1 AWPRRTRATCR
12 PRAACPRRR
21 AWPCWDAS
29 GSDSATASAPRSWR
43 HSICDPLK
51 PSSGVVQPRSVDLMR
66 AGDLDEVLAIERA
79 SFTMPWSRGAFL
91 YEIEQNRVA
100 RCLVVREDGVIVG
113 YMCVWEIAD
122 EVHVTNIA
130 IHPAYRRRGIAHNLL
145 HGLVANARARELRMI
160 VLEVRPSNHQ
170 AIALYESFHFRV
182 TGRRR
187 GYYYDT
193 GEDALVME
201 TRLAAVP
208 SAAGGNQRA
217 G

>member
-1 AWPRRTRATCR
+1 M
-12 PRAACPRRR
+12 
-21 AWPCWDAS
+21 
-29 GSDSATASAPRSWR
+29 
-43 HSICDPLK
+43 L
-51 PSSGVVQPRSVDLMR
+51 PRSVEPMR

-100 RCLVVREDGVIVG
+100 HCHVVREGGGIIG
-113 YMCVWEIAD
+113 YLCVWEIAD

-130 IHPAYRRRGIAHNLL
+130 IHPAYRRRGIARELL
-145 HGLVANARARELRMI
+145 TGLIADSRSRDLRMI
-160 VLEVRPSNHQ
+160 VLEVRPSNRE
-170 AIALYESFHFRV
+170 AIALYESFNFRV

-201 TRLAAVP
+201 TRLAAV
-208 SAAGGNQRA
+208 STAGGNQRA